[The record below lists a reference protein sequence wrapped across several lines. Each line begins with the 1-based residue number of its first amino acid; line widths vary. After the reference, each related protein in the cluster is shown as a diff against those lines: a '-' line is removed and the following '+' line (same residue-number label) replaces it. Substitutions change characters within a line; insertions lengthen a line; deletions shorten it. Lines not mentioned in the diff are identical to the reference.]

1 MKLAGI
7 ITVTV
12 LGFHRNPHWLRQR
25 SKPPSRR
32 PKKTP
37 KAEEEI
43 DSDFVLP
50 ADYGAPGTMEMSWE
64 PTAPPPEKEGRRP
77 RKQDAK
83 PHFVSTK
90 KRSLFSL
97 PVKQGHD

>member
-7 ITVTV
+7 ITVIGLSFLT
-12 LGFHRNPHWLRQR
+12 GCASQ
-25 SKPPSRR
+25 
-32 PKKTP
+32 
-37 KAEEEI
+37 KAPQAPQQVAQEEI

-50 ADYGAPGTMEMSWE
+50 ADYGAPGTMEVSWT
-64 PTAPPPEKEGRRP
+64 PTAVPEKKAEKA

-90 KRSLFSL
+90 KRSLFAL
-97 PVKQGHD
+97 PVSRGH

>member
-7 ITVTV
+7 ITVIGISLLTGCATQAPV
-12 LGFHRNPHWLRQR
+12 EA
-25 SKPPSRR
+25 
-32 PKKTP
+32 PKNT
-37 KAEEEI
+37 ANAQEEI

-50 ADYGAPGTMEMSWE
+50 ADYGAPGSMEVSWE
-64 PTAPPPEKEGRRP
+64 PTAAPPEKAVKA

-90 KRSLFSL
+90 KRSLFAL
-97 PVKQGHD
+97 PVTRGH

>member
-7 ITVTV
+7 ITALAIALLT
-12 LGFHRNPHWLRQR
+12 GCA
-25 SKPPSRR
+25 SKQAPAEA
-32 PKKTP
+32 PKNT
-37 KAEEEI
+37 ASAQQEV

-64 PTAPPPEKEGRRP
+64 PTAAPPEQQVKP

-90 KRSLFSL
+90 KRSLFAL
-97 PVKQGHD
+97 PVSRGH